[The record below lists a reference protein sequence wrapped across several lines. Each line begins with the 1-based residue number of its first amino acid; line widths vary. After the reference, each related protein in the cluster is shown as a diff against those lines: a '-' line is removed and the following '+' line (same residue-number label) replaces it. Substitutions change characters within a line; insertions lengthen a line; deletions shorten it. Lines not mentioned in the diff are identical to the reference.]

1 MEGSAEGYA
10 AALRYRQQRLS
21 EGWRVA
27 GRKIGF
33 TNRSIW
39 PRYGVHQPIWGTVFD
54 RTLHF
59 AIQDA
64 CTVRLENL
72 AQPRIEPEICFK
84 LKAVPRSAETP
95 ALLACLDWMAHSIEI
110 VQCDQPGWKTSLAHA
125 TAANGLH
132 GLLIVG
138 TPVAVPEAHALADV
152 QLVLRRGTTVVDRGS
167 GRDVLGSPLAALGY
181 LVELLRSQA
190 DAPPL
195 AAGEIVTTGTL
206 TDAHPVA
213 PGETWHTEIANL
225 PMPGL
230 TVHFT

>member
-1 MEGSAEGYA
+1 MEDSAEGYA

-21 EGWRVA
+21 EGWRAA

-59 AIQDA
+59 ARQNA
-64 CTVRLENL
+64 CVACLDDL

-84 LKAVPRSAETP
+84 LKAVPRSADP
-95 ALLACLDWMAHSIEI
+95 DALLACLEWMAHSIEI

-138 TPVAVPEAHALADV
+138 TPVAVDEAPALGSV
-152 QLVLRRGTTVVDRGS
+152 QLLLRQGASVVDRGS
-167 GRDVLGSPLAALGY
+167 GKNVLGSPLAALGH
-181 LVELLRSQA
+181 LVELLPRQPG
-190 DAPPL
+190 APPL

-206 TDAHPVA
+206 TDAYPVA
-213 PGETWHTEIANL
+213 PGETWHTEIVGISL
-225 PMPGL
+225 PGL
-230 TVHFT
+230 TVQFT